1 MKNKNSYHFI
11 LPLMMIFAFSPVLSG
26 CALLLI
32 GGGAAGGYA
41 ISKDEVVGAVD
52 AKEDKVYRAAIDV
65 AKDKGIIKMEDET
78 HKKIEA
84 EVNGATVKIYVTRIT
99 EKAVQLKVEAR
110 NKYKMP
116 KIEIAQDVY
125 TSILKRV
132 A

>member
-1 MKNKNSYHFI
+1 MNQKKSLHFI
-11 LPLMMIFAFSPVLSG
+11 LPLFMLFIFSPALSG

-52 AKEDKVYRAAIDV
+52 ARQDKVYRAALDV
-65 AKDKGIIKMEDET
+65 AKTKGLIKMQNESQG
-78 HKKIEA
+78 KIEA
-84 EVNGATVKIYVTRIT
+84 EVNEATVKIYVTKIT

-110 NKYKMP
+110 NKFKMP

-125 TSILKRV
+125 TSILKKV
-132 A
+132 S